1 MLGSKGA
8 VRAAAR
14 VVVVVALLVGGL
26 AGSRA
31 EAQELPTDPGD
42 LLDLLLQLIG
52 EAAPDD
58 LPDPIDVL
66 DPLNPACDQLEP
78 SRCLFPFPS
87 DRWTVSDP
95 APATGRRVAL
105 PLLAMPRN
113 VYGKPIDPT
122 EWNRNDGLDRKST
135 SLNSSH

>member
-31 EAQELPTDPGD
+31 DAQELPTDPGD

-66 DPLNPACDQLEP
+66 RSEEHTSELQSLMRISYAVFRFKKKNNNI
-78 SRCLFPFPS
+78 
-87 DRWTVSDP
+87 T
-95 APATGRRVAL
+95 
-105 PLLAMPRN
+105 
-113 VYGKPIDPT
+113 IDT
-122 EWNRNDGLDRKST
+122 NHILD
-135 SLNSSH
+135 

>member
-66 DPLNPACDQLEP
+66 DPLTPACAQLAP
-78 SRCLFPFPS
+78 SRRLFPFPS
-87 DRWTVSDP
+87 DRWTLSHP
-95 APATGRRVAL
+95 PTPTARRGARH
-105 PLLAMPRN
+105 PP
-113 VYGKPIDPT
+113 P
-122 EWNRNDGLDRKST
+122 
-135 SLNSSH
+135 